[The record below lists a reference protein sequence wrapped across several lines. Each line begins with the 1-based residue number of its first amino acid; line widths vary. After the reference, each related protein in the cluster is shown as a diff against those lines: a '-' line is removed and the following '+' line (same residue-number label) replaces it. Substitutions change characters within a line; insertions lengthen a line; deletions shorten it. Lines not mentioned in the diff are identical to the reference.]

1 MKHETIGRKRN
12 WNSTENEKKNRKP
25 SMCAFKIENWCLWV
39 YQQTNQAGK
48 PHSCVLT
55 TIWHATMLSL
65 LPTLTAEN
73 SQFHANKKLIISFC
87 FLFKKLLYYISS
99 IVFSFFFV
107 IFIIAFLFSFSTE
120 SLWMNSPMLCM
131 LSSFIF
137 FVRVENVK
145 LLTKWIVNHGSWSK
159 WVRKMVESAIIK
171 ECRFDTNQEFK

>member
-12 WNSTENEKKNRKP
+12 WNSTENEKEFAN
-25 SMCAFKIENWCLWV
+25 L
-39 YQQTNQAGK
+39 Q
-48 PHSCVLT
+48 CVLLKLKT
-55 TIWHATMLSL
+55 DVCEFISRLIKLESRTHVCWPQFDTLQCCRCCPRWPLKTLNFMRIKNSL
-65 LPTLTAEN
+65 
-73 SQFHANKKLIISFC
+73 FHFVFFSKNCFITFLQSFS
-87 FLFKKLLYYISS
+87 L
-99 IVFSFFFV
+99 FFFV

-137 FVRVENVK
+137 FARVENVK

-171 ECRFDTNQEFK
+171 ECRFDTNQ